1 MHTIQ
6 NFPDL
11 LFSLVVMPVVSATYN
26 DSELLGI
33 PIYTFVTKCEDAK
46 DSGSDH
52 IQLKLLKCYD

>member
-1 MHTIQ
+1 MYTIQ
-6 NFPDL
+6 NFPNF

-52 IQLKLLKCYD
+52 IQLKLL